1 MDADSPR
8 LRLSILGVVVF
19 SLFAALFARLWYL
32 QVMATDQGEV
42 EAAANRVRV
51 IQEDAPRGRILDAKG
66 RVIVGNRTSLVVT
79 IDPHQLADLK
89 KDARSDLLL
98 RLAQELTSSGT
109 PTKVAAIQRRLDDP
123 QYSPLQPIP
132 VAIDVPE
139 ELQVYLAERAD
150 EFPSVQ
156 VRRESVRYYP
166 EKSLAAHVVGYV
178 GRISPEEYEAKMGT
192 ADAPKDPAK
201 PYQAGSDIGKTG
213 VERVHED
220 DLRGIP
226 GIRKVE
232 VDAKG
237 KVIRTIEYRPPQPG
251 NDVQLNIDID
261 VQRVTEEHLAE
272 QLSKVRNTYT
282 RDGRLARAPAG
293 SAVVL
298 DPTNGAVVA
307 MASYPTYDPS
317 EFVNG
322 ISYDRYEQLVG
333 GDAADN
339 PFINRAIGGLYAP
352 GSTFKLTTAYAALT
366 KGVIDGNTWVA
377 DGGEYKVGNQTFRNA
392 EGAVY
397 GSVNMPRALTV
408 SSDVYFYRLGD
419 LFWSKRDQ
427 FGDGI
432 QEAARQFGFGAPSG
446 IDLPG
451 ELGGVVPD
459 PAWKKQLFESLPA
472 DQQANGDPKWYTGDS
487 VNLAIGQG
495 DLLATPLQIANSY
508 GTFADRGRLHAPQVV
523 MRVLQP
529 DTDATDPSKVDCAPG
544 SEGCA
549 VVRTIEPTLVHQ
561 FDIADDVYQPIH
573 DGLLG
578 VTRDPNGTAHQVFD
592 GFDLNAFP
600 IIGKTGTAQV
610 NDKADN
616 GLFVAYGPSE
626 SPRYVAVAVLEQ
638 AGFGSDTAA
647 PVVRGIMDVV
657 SGQVLPGCADRPDPA
672 AGPVTTTSSTP
683 GSTSTT
689 SSTVPGQAAAPE
701 CPQPEA
707 GESAGTGTDATG
719 GSTTTPTTT
728 WTPPTTAWSPPTTAW
743 SPPTTAYV
751 TPTTSYVTPTTG
763 YPTPTTGYPAPT
775 TAYVPPT
782 AVPGQL
788 RVDPTAS
795 APGAPAAGDPP
806 GTGPA
811 PAGSPSGGGP

>member
-1 MDADSPR
+1 M
-8 LRLSILGVVVF
+8 VVF

-42 EAAANRVRV
+42 EATANRVRV

-79 IDPHQLADLK
+79 VDPHDLAELK
-89 KDARSDLLL
+89 KDERADLLL
-98 RLAQELTSSGT
+98 RLAQELTRSGT
-109 PTKVAAIQRRLDDP
+109 PTKVASIERRLNDP

-150 EFPSVQ
+150 DFPAVQ

-192 ADAPKDPAK
+192 DDAPKSSPK
-201 PYQAGSDIGKTG
+201 PYQVGSNIGKTG

-220 DLRGIP
+220 DLRGDP

-237 KVIRTIEYRPPQPG
+237 KVIRTIEYQPPRPG
-251 NDVQLNIDID
+251 NDVQLNVDID
-261 VQRVTEEHLAE
+261 VQRVTEERLAAELAE
-272 QLSKVRNTYT
+272 VRNTYT
-282 RDGRLARAPAG
+282 RDGRVARAPAG

-339 PFINRAIGGLYAP
+339 PFTNRAIGGLYAP
-352 GSTFKLTTAYAALT
+352 GSTFKLITAYAAMT

-377 DGGEYKVGNQTFRNA
+377 DGGVYKVGDREFRNA

-459 PAWKKQLFESLPA
+459 PAWKKQLFESLPP

-495 DLLATPLQIANSY
+495 DLLASPLQIANSY
-508 GTFADRGRLHAPQVV
+508 AAFADRGRLHTPQVV
-523 MRVLQP
+523 KRVLLAG
-529 DTDATDPSKVDCAPG
+529 TDATDESRLACEPG
-544 SEGCA
+544 SEGCP
-549 VVRTIEPTLVHQ
+549 VVRVVDPSLIRQ
-561 FDIADDVYQPIH
+561 FDVPDDVYQPIH

-578 VTRDPNGTAHQVFD
+578 VTRDPNGTAYRTFE

-626 SPRYVAVAVLEQ
+626 APRYVSVAVLEQ

-657 SGQVLPGCADRPDPA
+657 SGQVIPGCPAPADPA
-672 AGPVTTTSSTP
+672 TGATSTTTTS
-683 GSTSTT
+683 STSTT
-689 SSTVPGQAAAPE
+689 SSTVPGEAPEPE
-701 CPQPEA
+701 CPQPE
-707 GESAGTGTDATG
+707 EEGTD
-719 GSTTTPTTT
+719 GSTTTTPTTV
-728 WTPPTTAWSPPTTAW
+728 WTPPTTAWTPPTTAW
-743 SPPTTAYV
+743 TPPTTAWTPPTTAYR
-751 TPTTSYVTPTTG
+751 PATTLA
-763 YPTPTTGYPAPT
+763 PAPT
-775 TAYVPPT
+775 TVPTTVYAPPT
-782 AVPGQL
+782 SGPQL
-788 RVDPTAS
+788 
-795 APGAPAAGDPP
+795 
-806 GTGPA
+806 
-811 PAGSPSGGGP
+811 SGGGGVTTGAGGGP